1 MPTTSR
7 RLADLIRTL
16 GIDHIVPVLE
26 NTGPGNT
33 VEIDKDDFKPEV
45 LSKMTGYTAAVTIET
60 QNEFPL
66 TTVQGKFGLS
76 DSSGNPAGI
85 RDPGENDQVHFSQR
99 FQPPSPDGRSA
110 KVELENTSNSGLLDV
125 DSARGGKFIIKKGK
139 TSIVG
144 PTGTDI
150 YKEVNELGEQS
161 NFVKRVR
168 QVQFENNRFT
178 LGKTYIPRSGL
189 DLADGVA
196 IQTEGS
202 SGASS
207 VSEDESNIG
216 VGFAQVD
223 FGKHVPRKFPTSQV
237 DNAVL
242 VKLKDLKKIGL
253 LTMLQ
258 ASGEYYIPQDPDDVA
273 QQVAARG
280 AALAPGL
287 ARMGQKIDIA
297 RVSPVK
303 IMKDIN
309 PDFTKPNLDD
319 NIKREPILSYGN
331 VNNWMAPFAG
341 LSSTAS
347 VASAALLALTIGG
360 LIKGAAGIIIA
371 ARRPSNPVHTGN
383 MSNSDRR
390 RRLGSYLGKADEVS
404 AFRNTDF
411 DIQTTQTNHDYFQA
425 VSKGVDIFFNIAAP
439 GVTAVKIAQNHGYYN
454 TILRSIIR
462 STTDFVLMA
471 VGGVV
476 NTADGDRARNVND
489 VTLLGNPLGPIE
501 LIHKLNESPLLK
513 FCNILATIGDVAL
526 NHADAGF
533 AIDLNG
539 EVNEHISDVD
549 RLAAEAGVGP
559 DRETSLNPAVM
570 HSINRLGSNFRN
582 ALAWGSNT
590 TKSMYLI
597 PNSIFQAEATFLN
610 AQDQSRNPTENL
622 LNDLQTNNLHK
633 VKGPDGLDGNRISP
647 ADVKAMEEHLEA
659 EYMPFYFHD
668 IRTNEIISF
677 HAFMESMADSFDPEY
692 TEVEGY
698 GRIGK
703 ALIYKNTQ
711 RSISLEF
718 RVVAT
723 NEKDFDHM
731 WYKINKLITLV
742 YPQYTEGRQVGTS
755 TDKFIQPFSQ
765 VPSASPLVRLR
776 LGDVWKSNYTKFA
789 LARLFGVGSS
799 QFALQGQ
806 QGNIRYNA
814 SLRRNLEQVTQ
825 RMGRDGEYNVE
836 EYALLTPLPIQPGRG
851 SGQRLVGYPRVS
863 NVTDSPSQPGQTQRT
878 GRGGAAGASQGGFTS
893 VTGTDAAGGRS
904 IVPIA
909 SPAGAPLV
917 ISQNLRVRITQ
928 ASRANDNPDL
938 KVYHFTVPGGTAG
951 QDGVYGCTQHD
962 LRPDPTEVARIA
974 YNQSSPDE
982 SGNQTTNNNTQDP
995 VTTFFNTTGDN
1006 GNPIVKAFESTKGK
1020 GLAGFIKALRFDWSD
1035 ARWETGRHNARA
1047 PMSCKIAMEFAP
1059 IHDINPGLDSEGF
1072 MTAPVYNVGDTIKSW
1087 ANGMPEDRAQAERE
1101 VTLMKS
1107 SLAAAQPRSSNG
1119 VGNGGGAGGAGGVGG
1134 R

>member
-1 MPTTSR
+1 MSTTSR
-7 RLADLIRTL
+7 RLADLIRNL
-16 GIDHIVPVLE
+16 DGDRIVPVLE

-33 VEIDKDDFKPEV
+33 VQIDKDDFKPEV
-45 LSKMTGYTAAVTIET
+45 LSKMVRYATAVTIET

-66 TTVQGKFGLS
+66 STIQGRFGLS
-76 DSSGNPAGI
+76 DSSGNPSGLQ
-85 RDPGENDQVHFSQR
+85 DPGENGQPYFSEK

-110 KVELENTSNSGLLDV
+110 QVELNNTSNSGLLDV
-125 DSARGGKFIIKKGK
+125 DSTKGGKFVIKKGK
-139 TSIVG
+139 TSVTA
-144 PTGTDI
+144 PTGVDI

-161 NFVKRVR
+161 AFVKRVR

-178 LGKTYIPRSGL
+178 IGKTYIPRPGL
-189 DLADGVA
+189 ELADGIPV
-196 IQTEGS
+196 QTPGS
-202 SGASS
+202 SGTAS
-207 VSEDESNIG
+207 VTEDESNIG
-216 VGFAQVD
+216 VGFAQVS
-223 FGKHVPRKFPTSQV
+223 FGKHVPRKFPTSEV

-242 VKLKDLKKIGL
+242 VKIKDLKKIGL

-258 ASGEYYIPQDPDDVA
+258 ASGEYYIPQDPNDVI
-273 QQVAARG
+273 QQVAVRG

-287 ARMGQKIDIA
+287 ARIGQKIDMT
-297 RVSPVK
+297 RVSPIK

-309 PDFTKPNLDD
+309 PDFTKPTLDD
-319 NIKREPILSYGN
+319 NIKREPVLSYGN

-360 LIKGAAGIIIA
+360 LIKGTAGVIIA
-371 ARRPSNPVHTGN
+371 ARKPSNPIRPGN
-383 MSNSDRR
+383 IPKSERR

-411 DIQTTQTNHDYFQA
+411 SIQTVQTTHDYFQA
-425 VSKGVDIFFNIAAP
+425 VSKGVDIFFGVAAP

-471 VGGVV
+471 VGGVI
-476 NTADGDRARNVND
+476 NTEGDRPRNVND

-501 LIHKLNESPLLK
+501 LIQKLNSSPLLK

-533 AIDLNG
+533 LIDQNG

-549 RLAAEAGVGP
+549 RIIAEAGVGP
-559 DRETSLNPAVM
+559 NRETSLNPAVI
-570 HSINRLGSNFRN
+570 HSIDRLGRN
-582 ALAWGSNT
+582 YRDALAWGSNT

-597 PNSIFQAEATFLN
+597 PNSIFRAEATFLN
-610 AQDQSRNPTENL
+610 AQDQSNNPTENL
-622 LNDLQTNNLHK
+622 SNNLRTNNLHK
-633 VKGPDGLDGNRISP
+633 VKGPDGLDGNRIP
-647 ADVKAMEEHLEA
+647 ADEVKAMEEHLEA

-677 HAFMESMADSFDPEY
+677 HAFMENMSDSFDPEY
-692 TEVEGY
+692 TEVDGY

-723 NEKDFDHM
+723 NEMDFDHM
-731 WYKINKLITLV
+731 WFKINKLITLV

-755 TDKFIQPFSQ
+755 TEKFIQPFSQ

-776 LGDVWKSNYTKFA
+776 LGDVWKSNYSRFA
-789 LARLFGVGSS
+789 LARLFGLGSS
-799 QFALQGQ
+799 NFALQGQ

-814 SLRRNLEQVTQ
+814 SMRRNLEQVTQ
-825 RMGRDGEYNVE
+825 RMGRDGEYNVGE
-836 EYALLTPLPIQPGRG
+836 HALLTPLPFQPGRG
-851 SGQRLVGYPRVS
+851 SGRRLVGYPRVS
-863 NVTDSPSQPGQTQRT
+863 NLASSPSQPNQTQRN
-878 GRGGAAGASQGGFTS
+878 GRGGTRGASEGGFIS
-893 VTGTDAAGGRS
+893 LTGTDAAGGRS
-904 IVPIA
+904 IIPTE
-909 SPAGAPLV
+909 SPAGEPLT
-917 ISQNLRVRITQ
+917 ISQNLRVRIT
-928 ASRANDNPDL
+928 SVTVSNDHPDL
-938 KVYHFTVPGGTAG
+938 KVYHFVVPGEAVG
-951 QDGVYGCTQHD
+951 QEGVYACTQYD
-962 LRPDPTEVARIA
+962 LRPDPAEVTRVA
-974 YNQSSPDE
+974 YRQSSPQE

-995 VTTFFNTTGDN
+995 VASFFNSAGDN

-1020 GLAGFIKALRFDWSD
+1020 GLAGFIKALRFDWTD

-1047 PMSCKIAMEFAP
+1047 PMSCKISMEFAP

-1072 MTAPVYNVGDTIKSW
+1072 MTAPVYNIGGTMKAW
-1087 ANGMPEDRAQAERE
+1087 ALGMPEDRAKAERE
-1101 VTLMKS
+1101 EMLMRS
-1107 SLAAAQPRSSNG
+1107 ALAAAQPRSSNG
-1119 VGNGGGAGGAGGVGG
+1119 VGNGGGTTSAGGVS
-1134 R
+1134 RR